1 MTNTKRRAWLAASTL
16 LKYGITVLFILLN
29 LMRGKTLPSLLGGC
43 ELIIAILVTELL
55 LRRKRALG
63 IIWNILTVLLINA
76 ELTIL
81 MFSGT
86 FLEMIMLSNLDSLA
100 ALSGRGL
107 TYAAFGTLAVLG
119 GLLPVTSLGQA
130 RPRKP
135 VCAGIITALLAVDIG
150 FCAAGVNGPLTSL
163 YGLGRSA
170 YQHVQL
176 TAEISRKQESGAD
189 TWPLARFARAT
200 VGDSVARQE
209 ALTERPNI
217 LLIFTEGLSQH
228 IIEDERDIMP
238 NLRAY
243 EAESLTFER
252 YFNHTAATY
261 RGLIGQLFSGHQF
274 NNTDSNQLISLQ
286 SILRDQGYHTAF
298 LNAEPGNDE
307 FSDYLRSMGFDQVID
322 GPQPVATDKE
332 MYELMYQTL
341 AAAGDEPQLLAM
353 YTYWTHVSYDSP
365 DIIYGDGSD
374 RLLNKFHNVDA
385 QFGHFM
391 AQLRESGL
399 SKDTIVVFTA
409 DHATYSDDDFQ
420 HTFDSVLTR
429 DDTFC
434 DRIPLF
440 IWYEGVTPSAI
451 DAGGR
456 NSLGLAPTLL
466 DFLDIDAPNYF
477 LGNSLFQAD
486 LSPREWLVNTTFAVP
501 ESSDWKRRTVDGVI
515 CGLALTE
522 TLEMNELLTDYFAC
536 SLPLRNE

>member
-1 MTNTKRRAWLAASTL
+1 MTNTKRRSWLAASTL
-16 LKYGITVLFILLN
+16 LKYSITVLFILLN
-29 LMRGKTLPSLLGGC
+29 LLRGKTLPSLLGGC
-43 ELIIAILVTELL
+43 ELIIAILVTEFLL
-55 LRRKRALG
+55 HRKRALG

-119 GLLPVTSLGQA
+119 GLLPVTSLEQA
-130 RPRKP
+130 RLRRPI
-135 VCAGIITALLAVDIG
+135 CAGIITALLAVDIG
-150 FCAAGVNGPLTSL
+150 FCVAGVEGPLASL

-176 TAEISRKQESGAD
+176 TAEISRKQESDAD
-189 TWPLARFARAT
+189 TRPLARFERST
-200 VGDSVARQE
+200 VGDYVARPE
-209 ALTERPNI
+209 ALSERPNI
-217 LLIFTEGLSQH
+217 VLIFTEGLSQH

-238 NLRAY
+238 NLRAF
-243 EAESLTFER
+243 EAESMTFER
-252 YFNHTAATY
+252 YFDHTAATY

-274 NNTDSNQLISLQ
+274 NNTDANQLISLQ
-286 SILRDQGYHTAF
+286 SILQDQGYHTAF

-307 FSDYLRSMGFDQVID
+307 FSAYLRNMGFDQVID
-322 GPQPVATDKE
+322 GPQPISTDKE

-374 RLLNKFHNVDA
+374 RLLNKFHNADA

-399 SKDTIVVFTA
+399 SKDTIVAFTA

-420 HTFDSVLTR
+420 HTFGSVLTR

-486 LSPREWLVNTTFAVP
+486 LSPQEWLVNTTFAVP
-501 ESSDWKRRTVDGVI
+501 ESSDWKRRTADGVI

-522 TLEMNELLTDYFAC
+522 MLEMNELLTDYFAC
-536 SLPLRNE
+536 SLPLADE